1 MRTFAIMLLLFALL
15 SASADE
21 QVTHN
26 ETGVIVDHVS
36 FGEDHWTQ
44 ASGDKHEDDGEIDDS
59 FGEHRGAINFRHWG
73 TERSLAFAMSK
84 GNEVQ
89 WDFVTPHAG
98 DFVIAVNGGGKN
110 RGGDLHVRDGEGWT
124 HLMRVSE
131 GAGIFYY
138 LLETRPAGRHRF
150 MMRGYG
156 SPYYLHAS
164 SLYTRRRSAMA
175 PGSHPRLLFRPADLP
190 ALRAKMT
197 ATPLLKEYYGRLL
210 RGWASAGSYLNVDLS
225 RGGWA
230 KFGTWALGDRPRA
243 DIMTTLGLAYVLTGE
258 RKYGRK
264 CVDIL
269 LKVAQWDDAAG
280 GWGRMHFSQLANGGM
295 LTGVSLA
302 YDWAYDVMTDGE
314 RRTVQDA
321 LVREAQYVYSLS
333 MDQRW
338 WWTDPNS
345 LNNWCGVIHGG
356 LGLASLVVDGVD
368 EMADQW
374 RRRSIEM
381 TNSLLDVGFA
391 EDGTYFES
399 FGYYGYAFQNV
410 VPFLY
415 ALRDLRDTDLF
426 TYRDSI
432 LKKSLKWGM
441 YLIEPSRCGRTPFDD
456 QRAPSTLTNNVVLGL
471 ARYFRDGH
479 AVQAWDLLSG
489 SQRLP
494 TVFPY
499 KSGSAYLQLPLTL
512 IYYDPTLELRSLEEL
527 PLSKVWPKSGRAC
540 FRTGFEDLN
549 DLYFYMQCGLDG
561 SHAHN
566 DHGSFVLSAYG
577 DRLVV
582 DEGYGGW
589 YASMQAHNLILIDG
603 ENPKVKTDHSKHLG
617 HIDRFVTSEVA
628 DYLRASNAEMYAHV
642 GEPVSHS
649 VRHVL
654 FVKPSFFVVLDE
666 IRKDDA
672 AHEYHWLLHTDRED
686 TREKKENSHEIASVA
701 TDRFR
706 FAKRL
711 KSEDEANLEILA
723 IEPSSGLSWSAEE
736 HVDRGVHYPWLKLS
750 SPKTVAAR
758 FLAVLYPTD
767 DTHQLPEHRIVRK
780 DACSI
785 VELGES
791 VVVGSGKS
799 GARYEHGDITTDAL
813 LFMSRTTKG
822 GHELF
827 VAGATV
833 FIRRDKALLEAPA
846 SVDFALRPSDN
857 GLTATLSCDEAVNI
871 RVGGLQPNA
880 AYTVTAG
887 QSPPLARSADASG
900 QIVLDATPGA
910 NQSLRIVRTK

>member
-1 MRTFAIMLLLFALL
+1 MKPSAILLLLPL
-15 SASADE
+15 SALSSALADE

-26 ETGVIVDHVS
+26 ETGVIVDHVN
-36 FGEDHWTQ
+36 FGENHWSQ

-59 FGEHRGAINFRHWG
+59 FGEHRGAISFRHWG
-73 TERSLAFAMSK
+73 ADRSLAFAMSK

-98 DFVIAVNGGGKN
+98 DFVIAVNGGGRN
-110 RGGDLHVRDGEGWT
+110 RGGDLHVRDGEQWT

-138 LLETRPAGRHRF
+138 LLEARPAGRHRF

-156 SPYYLHAS
+156 SPYYLFAS
-164 SLYTRRRSAMA
+164 SLYTRRRPAIT
-175 PGSHPRLLFRPADLP
+175 PGAHPRLLFRPADVP
-190 ALRAKMT
+190 ALRTKMT

-210 RGWASAGSYLNVDLS
+210 RGWASADSFLGTDLANPN
-225 RGGWA
+225 WA
-230 KFGTWALGDRPRA
+230 KFGTWAGGDRGRA

-269 LKVAQWDDAAG
+269 LKVAQWDDTAG
-280 GWGRMHFSQLANGGM
+280 GWGRMHFSQLPNGGM

-302 YDWAYDVMTDGE
+302 YDWVYDVMTKEE
-314 RRTVQDA
+314 RRAVQDA

-338 WWTDPNS
+338 WWTDPKS
-345 LNNWCGVIHGG
+345 LNNWTGVIHGG

-368 EMADQW
+368 EMAEQW
-374 RRRSIEM
+374 RERSIVM
-381 TNSLLDVGFA
+381 TRALLDVGLG
-391 EDGTYFES
+391 EDGVYFES
-399 FGYYGYAFQNV
+399 FMYYNYAFQNV

-426 TYRDSI
+426 TYRDSV
-432 LKKSLKWGM
+432 LKRSLEWGI
-441 YLIEPSRCGRTPFDD
+441 YLTEPNRRGRTPFDD
-456 QRAPSTLTNNVVLGL
+456 QRTPSVLTANVVLGL

-494 TVFPY
+494 DTFPF
-499 KSGSAYLQLPLTL
+499 KSGGAYLQLPLTL
-512 IYYDPTLELRSLEEL
+512 LYSDPTLEMQSLEEL
-527 PLSKVWPKSGRAC
+527 PPSKVWPKSGRAC
-540 FRTGFEDLN
+540 FRTGFEDLK

-589 YASMQAHNLILIDG
+589 DASMQAHSLILIDG
-603 ENPKVKTDHSKHLG
+603 NNPKVKTAHHRPLG
-617 HIDRFVTSEVA
+617 HIASFVTSDVA
-628 DYLRASNAEMYAHV
+628 DYVRASNAEMYAHV
-642 GEPVSHS
+642 GEPVRHS

-672 AHEYHWLLHTDRED
+672 EHEYQWLLHTDCENKG
-686 TREKKENSHEIASVA
+686 KKKQSHEIVSVA
-701 TDRFR
+701 ADRFR
-706 FAKRL
+706 CAKRPE
-711 KSEDEANLEILA
+711 SEDKANLEILA
-723 IEPSSGLSWSAEE
+723 VEPSSGLSWSAEE
-736 HVDRGVHYPWLKLS
+736 HVDRGVRYPWLRLS

-758 FLAVLYPTD
+758 FLTVLYPTD
-767 DTHQLPEHRIVRK
+767 DTHRLPEHRIVRK
-780 DACSI
+780 DVCSAVGI
-785 VELGES
+785 GES
-791 VVVGSGKS
+791 IVVGSGKT
-799 GARYEHGDITTDAL
+799 GAQYEHGDITTDAL
-813 LFMSRTTKG
+813 LFMSRG
-822 GHELF
+822 SEVF
-827 VAGATV
+827 VARATV
-833 FIRRDKALLEAPA
+833 FIRRGKTLLETPMA
-846 SVDFALRPSDN
+846 VDFAAKPSDN
-857 GLTATLSCDEAVNI
+857 GLTVTLSCDEAVKV
-871 RVGGLQPNA
+871 RVGGLEPNVASTA
-880 AYTVTAG
+880 AAG
-887 QSPPLARSADASG
+887 ENSPIARSADESG
-900 QIVLDATPGA
+900 RIELDANAGV
-910 NQSLRIVRTK
+910 NQHLRITRAK